1 MIQINGMSFDVRNGQ
16 VFVNGKRMVPADGS
30 DLGVSRSTR
39 SGASFSMGGDIVGSI
54 SMGNTGSCVSINGD
68 EGDKDG
74 QEYTLHLDK
83 DGRVGGNVDGS
94 LTVTGNNVTLIIEGR
109 VGGSVNTSGPVT
121 CERVGGSVN
130 TLGNVT
136 CDRIGGSV
144 NAATIKR

>member
-30 DLGVSRSTR
+30 DFGVFRSTCLGVSI
-39 SGASFSMGGDIVGSI
+39 SGEDIMGGI
-54 SMGNTGSCVSINGD
+54 SMGNMGSCVSINGD

-94 LTVTGNNVTLIIEGR
+94 LTVTGNDVILIIEGR

-121 CERVGGSVN
+121 CGRVGGSVN
-130 TLGNVT
+130 TSGNVT

-144 NAATIKR
+144 NAATINKR